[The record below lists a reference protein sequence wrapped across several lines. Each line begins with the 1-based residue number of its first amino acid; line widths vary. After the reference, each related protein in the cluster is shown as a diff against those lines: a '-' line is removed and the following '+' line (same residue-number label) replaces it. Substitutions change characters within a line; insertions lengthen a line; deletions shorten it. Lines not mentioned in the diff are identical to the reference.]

1 MIIPIN
7 KIKNSDNEKKY
18 ILTIKNIESS
28 EVRDVVFNTLYEVI
42 GFIRDF
48 SIELFDDILMEI
60 ISELY
65 LEKTVILEFNE
76 LDFNYIKERT
86 QKEKQQ

>member
-48 SIELFDDILMEI
+48 SIELFDDILIEI

-86 QKEKQQ
+86 KKEKQQ

>member
-48 SIELFDDILMEI
+48 SIELFDDILIEI